1 MNLPN
6 IISLCRLC
14 LVPVIIWLI
23 LTNNME
29 SAFWITLIAAI
40 SDAIDGI
47 IAKAF
52 DKVTI
57 LGGYLD
63 PIADKSL
70 LVCCFL
76 ALGYQGYFP
85 IWFVI
90 LVVFRDLVIVGGALS
105 FHLMTHS
112 LEMKPIMLSK
122 INTLTQLI
130 LIVFVLGSE
139 GFGLEVSIYR
149 QFMIYIVGVTT
160 LLSGSTYILLWCR
173 KAIEI
178 EQNES

>member
-6 IISLCRLC
+6 IISLGRLC
-14 LVPVIIWLI
+14 AVPVIIWLI
-23 LTNNME
+23 LTDNMKG
-29 SAFWITLIAAI
+29 AFWITLIAAI

-52 DKVTI
+52 NQVTI

-90 LVVFRDLVIVGGALS
+90 LVVFRDLVIIGGALS

-122 INTLTQLI
+122 INTLLQLI

-139 GFGLEVSIYR
+139 GFNLNISMSH
-149 QFMIYIVGVTT
+149 QFMIYVVGVIT
-160 LLSGSTYILLWCR
+160 LLSGSSYIFLWCR

-178 EQNES
+178 EQNDS